1 MEYQNI
7 RNLLGTTIDE
17 VPRCIT
23 KKWVDVLDQLGSA
36 DDRYKPNKQIRFKAS
51 MITSDLCNYSDTYIV
66 LKGTITVTDPNNDGY
81 DKELTFIL
89 LKLNIVPFSSC
100 ILKIK
105 STLIDNAEDLDIV
118 IPMYNLLEYSKNYK
132 KKQQEVFGI
141 ITEMNQ
147 MKNQQV
153 VTMVQ

>member
-1 MEYQNI
+1 MEYQKI

-51 MITSDLCNYSDTYIV
+51 MLTSDLCNYSDAYIV
-66 LKGTITVTDPNNDGY
+66 LKGTITVTDPNNDAY

-89 LKLNIVPFSSC
+89 LKLNIAPFSSC

-153 VTMVQ
+153 VVMVQ

>member
-1 MEYQNI
+1 MEYQKI

-17 VPRCIT
+17 VPRGIT
-23 KKWVDVLDQLGSA
+23 KKWVDVLDQLSSA

-51 MITSDLCNYSDTYIV
+51 MLTSDLCNYSDAYIV
-66 LKGTITVTDPNNDGY
+66 LKGTITVTDPNNDAY

-89 LKLNIVPFSSC
+89 LKLNIASFSSC

-118 IPMYNLLEYSKNYK
+118 IPMYNLLEYSKK
-132 KKQQEVFGI
+132 L
-141 ITEMNQ
+141 
-147 MKNQQV
+147 
-153 VTMVQ
+153 